1 MFGGFQVD
9 GIMDASGRLAK
20 APDEESRNVVVVMI
34 SLIAP
39 RNPGRALMGCG
50 QRHGGHGGHGGHGR
64 HASPGTG
71 PSVSI
76 YLQVSFA
83 GNIYIYTGIHIYT
96 RIDLYIIHQN
106 SIVIIYACRIQRLL
120 MIIAND
126 TEIEDERYTLC
137 M

>member
-83 GNIYIYTGIHIYT
+83 GNIYIYRYTHIYT
-96 RIDLYIIHQN
+96 HRFIHNSSEFYSDYIRMPHTKIIDDY
-106 SIVIIYACRIQRLL
+106 CK
-120 MIIAND
+120 
-126 TEIEDERYTLC
+126 
-137 M
+137 

>member
-1 MFGGFQVD
+1 
-9 GIMDASGRLAK
+9 MDASGRLAK

-50 QRHGGHGGHGGHGR
+50 QLTQHGGHGG

-76 YLQVSFA
+76 YISSGIFRRKY
-83 GNIYIYTGIHIYT
+83 IYIYTGIHIYT
-96 RIDLYIIHQN
+96 HRFIHNSSEFYGNYIRMPH
-106 SIVIIYACRIQRLL
+106 
-120 MIIAND
+120 
-126 TEIEDERYTLC
+126 T
-137 M
+137 